1 MHLTRH
7 IAKHVLP
14 AVFLMR
20 KDTYTIEND
29 FTETF
34 EFFDKVQH
42 KQVIYSDDRLYQSF
56 ILEWKK
62 YNICDVRTFYRN
74 IEKHKGI
81 MSMLSPVQPFASY
94 GFVSNKLAI
103 GFKKDLKFSKER
115 AIVML
120 KYIIKVGNARS

>member
-1 MHLTRH
+1 M
-7 IAKHVLP
+7 K
-14 AVFLMR
+14 
-20 KDTYTIEND
+20 KDIYTIEND
-29 FTETF
+29 FSNDF
-34 EFFDKVQH
+34 EFFDKVLL

-56 ILEWKK
+56 ILEWTK
-62 YNICDVRTFYRN
+62 YNICEVRTFYRN

-115 AIVML
+115 AIAML
-120 KYIIKVGNARS
+120 KYIIKVGNARA

>member
-1 MHLTRH
+1 
-7 IAKHVLP
+7 
-14 AVFLMR
+14 MR

-29 FTETF
+29 FTEIF

-42 KQVIYSDDRLYQSF
+42 KQVVYSDNRLYQSF

-74 IEKHKGI
+74 IEKYKGI

-94 GFVSNKLAI
+94 GFVSNKLEI

-115 AIVML
+115 AIAML
-120 KYIIKVGNARS
+120 NYIIKVGNAHT